1 MKLVLDSNVLVAA
14 FATQGLCHAL
24 LEVCIDQHEVL
35 LSPDILKEVV
45 AALQKKLKVPARITQ
60 DVADYLTHHATL
72 SRKTKRPPKQLSR
85 DPSDDHILALAS
97 LSKADYVITGDQDLL
112 VLREYGGIPIV
123 LPRRFWEI
131 LRSGTQTD

>member
-1 MKLVLDSNVLVAA
+1 MKIVLDSNVLVAA

-72 SRKTKRPPKQLSR
+72 SRKIRRPPKQLSR
-85 DPSDDHILALAS
+85 DPSDDHILILAS
-97 LSKADYVITGDQDLL
+97 QSRADYVITGDQDLL
-112 VLREYGGIPIV
+112 IMREHDGIPIV